1 MANHLFV
8 RVALLCVP
16 LTLVAT
22 PARAQIAESVG
33 SRALG
38 MGGAFVAVA
47 SDSSAT
53 WWNPAGLA
61 AGPFLDLAIGRAV
74 TDGGDSAASRRDGAT
89 WFALATPPFGIAYY
103 RLRIRDIQPFEAT
116 TGQAGANRQDRGAG
130 VPVRSLAANQ
140 LGVTILRTLIPGVHA
155 GTTLKYLRG
164 TLEGGHA
171 EGRFDLDVGV
181 LAVAGPVRLG
191 GVVRNVRE
199 AEFGAAGPAA
209 PGIRLP
215 RNVRVGAAFNSE
227 DATGVP
233 LTVALDADVRSYSAG
248 IGERRVVAIGAEQWV
263 AAKRVGI
270 RAGGRFN
277 TVGARERSATA
288 GLSVSPR
295 PGMFVDGHVV
305 RGGSADDRGW
315 GVAARVSF

>member
-1 MANHLFV
+1 MAKHLFV
-8 RVALLCVP
+8 RVALLCVT
-16 LTLVAT
+16 LTAVSV
-22 PARAQIAESVG
+22 PARAQIVESVG

-61 AGPFLDLAIGRAV
+61 AGPFLDLAIGKAATRMG
-74 TDGGDSAASRRDGAT
+74 DGEASGHDNAS
-89 WFALATPPFGIAYY
+89 WFALATPPFGLAYY
-103 RLRIRDIQPFEAT
+103 RLHITDIQPFEAT
-116 TGQAGANRQDRGAG
+116 TGQAGANRQGRGAE
-130 VPVRSLAANQ
+130 VPPRSLSASQ
-140 LGVTILRTLIPGVHA
+140 LGVTVLRTLIPGVHA

-164 TLEGGHA
+164 TLEGG
-171 EGRFDLDVGV
+171 EPQNRLDLDVGV
-181 LAVAGPVRLG
+181 LAVAGAVRLG
-191 GVVRNVRE
+191 ATVRNVRE
-199 AEFGAAGPAA
+199 TEFGGERPGE
-209 PGIRLP
+209 PGIRLE
-215 RNVRVGAAFNSE
+215 RQVRVGAAFNPE
-227 DATGVP
+227 DATGIP
-233 LTVALDADVRSYSAG
+233 LTVALDADVRAYSAVTG
-248 IGERRVVAIGAEQWV
+248 DRRVVAIGAEQWV

-277 TVGARERSATA
+277 TVGERERSATA
-288 GLSVSPR
+288 GVSVSLR

>member
-16 LTLVAT
+16 LTLAAPPAT
-22 PARAQIAESVG
+22 AQIAESVG

-74 TDGGDSAASRRDGAT
+74 TDGGDRAASRRDAAT

-103 RLRIRDIQPFEAT
+103 RLHIRDIQPFAAT
-116 TGQAGANRQDRGAG
+116 TGQAGANRQERGAE

-164 TLEGGHA
+164 TLEGGRA
-171 EGRFDLDVGV
+171 ESRFDLDVGV

-191 GVVRNVRE
+191 GAVRNVRE
-199 AEFGAAGPAA
+199 PEFGAEGPAE

-215 RNVRVGAAFNSE
+215 RQVRVGAAFAPE
-227 DATGVP
+227 EATGVP

-248 IGERRVVAIGAEQWV
+248 TGERRVVAIGAEQWV
-263 AAKRVGI
+263 ASKRVGI
-270 RAGGRFN
+270 RGGGRFN
-277 TVGARERSATA
+277 TVGERERSATA
-288 GLSVSPR
+288 GLSVSLR